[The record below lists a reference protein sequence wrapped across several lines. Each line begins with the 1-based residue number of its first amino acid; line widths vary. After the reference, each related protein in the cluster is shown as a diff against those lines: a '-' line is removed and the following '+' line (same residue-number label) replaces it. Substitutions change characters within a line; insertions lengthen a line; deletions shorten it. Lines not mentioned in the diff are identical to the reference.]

1 MINDVNINNWCF
13 YLWLMMVNNDF
24 YLWLM
29 MVNNDFIYD

>member
-1 MINDVNINNWCF
+1 MINDVNINSWCF